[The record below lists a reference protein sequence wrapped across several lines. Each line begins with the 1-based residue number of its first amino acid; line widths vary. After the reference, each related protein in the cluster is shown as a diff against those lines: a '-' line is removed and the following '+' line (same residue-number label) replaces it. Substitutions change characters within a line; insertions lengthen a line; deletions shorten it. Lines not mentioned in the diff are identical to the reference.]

1 MRAATSFVRFPVPGL
16 RWSRGLAGRRLL
28 EDYLRPRIPE
38 HRASDGD
45 DLFTALCHAQSE
57 DGETFTDDDV
67 VNHMIFLL
75 MAAHDTSTSTLTTM
89 AYYLAQATRNG
100 RTAAATSRWR
110 SAPARSAT
118 ATSTSWCRSTW

>member
-1 MRAATSFVRFPVPGL
+1 MPGL
-16 RWSRGLAGRRLL
+16 RWSRGPAPAARLL

-75 MAAHDTSTSTLTTM
+75 MAAHDTSTITLTTM
-89 AYYLAQATRNG
+89 AYYLAKNPEWQDRCRDESLALGTG
-100 RTAAATSRWR
+100 PS
-110 SAPARSAT
+110 SAT
-118 ATSTSWCRSTW
+118 TTSTSWSRSTW